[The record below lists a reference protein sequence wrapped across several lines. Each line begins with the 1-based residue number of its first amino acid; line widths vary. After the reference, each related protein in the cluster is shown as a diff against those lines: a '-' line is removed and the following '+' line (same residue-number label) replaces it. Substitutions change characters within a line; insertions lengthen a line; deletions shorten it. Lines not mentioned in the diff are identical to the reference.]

1 MVKLKFRSIFWIL
14 LIFFSIN
21 HVFSYSLLGP
31 HETFTVIPE
40 KKYSGEICI
49 GAFGDRDLFNRTFL
63 YSFESNDTV
72 FVNFTMDK
80 EVTSDKRDKFC
91 NSYYFFG
98 GEYTSSVSKS
108 PAAAILVSEKVDSG
122 IVMGYKRIIYAD
134 TSSVTYRHALI
145 NLSKNFIFVFVSIF
159 SVFGLILYIL
169 KKNKF
174 NE

>member
-1 MVKLKFRSIFWIL
+1 LAKLKLRSIFWIL
-14 LIFFSIN
+14 LIFLSIN
-21 HVFSYSLLGP
+21 YVFSYSLLGP

-49 GAFGDRDLFNRTFL
+49 GAFGDKDLFNRTFL

-72 FVNFTMDK
+72 FVNFTIDK
-80 EVTSDKRDKFC
+80 ELISDKRDKFC

-108 PAAAILVSEKVDSG
+108 PTATILVSEKLDAG
-122 IVMGYKRIIYAD
+122 LVMGYKRIIYAD
-134 TSSVTYRHALI
+134 ASSVTYRHALI
-145 NLSKNFIFVFVSIF
+145 NLSKNFVFVFLSIF

-169 KKNKF
+169 KKNNF